1 MVNHHRYPWS
11 AVAAL
16 MLIFFTACHR
26 AKGPE
31 ETILARVGDRTIST
45 NEFIIRAEYTIR
57 PPYCKGDNYIQRKI
71 VLNSLIAEKLYALE
85 AGENNEL
92 SSNEQFQLYLR
103 GRKEQAM
110 RQWLF
115 NEEFY
120 SKVVLDTMEQKTQY
134 KLAGRTYKLSYYSMA
149 DSSMARRVR
158 ESLQEGRSFEE
169 AFARYGGAIAAIPKR
184 EVSYSGPEPDA
195 FKEHFFAKP
204 LQKGQVVGP
213 FEAEKG
219 LYMVA
224 RVDGWTDRLVMGDKE
239 VRQRWQDV
247 TEKLRSQHAT
257 AAYSEWVGGL
267 MRGKTLRFDGQ
278 TFPRVAKVMADFYLK
293 SEAEKKQLLNK
304 QLWNSEDTTRTPI
317 PVESLDEIADLP
329 FMVLDKQIWTV
340 RDLQKLL
347 LRHPLVFRNR
357 QIARSEFGLEFRNA
371 LADLVRDLAVTEAA
385 YKKGY
390 DRSPLVQ
397 RTVQMWQ
404 DNLLA
409 TYQRNRYLREKGKEA
424 DFYKSYLP
432 VIEKELNPHFVE
444 LSKKYGDRIEINTDA
459 FEKIKLTRID
469 MFATEQNVPFPIV
482 SPNFPLLTTHN
493 LLDYGKRMAPQK

>member
-1 MVNHHRYPWS
+1 MLNRTRFPWPTL
-11 AVAAL
+11 AVL
-16 MLIFFTACHR
+16 VLVFLSGCHR

-85 AGENNEL
+85 AGEKNEL
-92 SSNEQFQLYLR
+92 TGNEQFQLYLQ

-115 NEEFY
+115 NQEFY
-120 SKVVLDTMEQKTQY
+120 SKVVLDTTEQKAQY

-149 DSSMARRVR
+149 DSGMARRVR
-158 ESLQEGRSFEE
+158 ESMAQGKSFEE
-169 AFARYGGAIAAIPKR
+169 AFSRYGGVIATIPQR
-184 EVSYSGPEPDA
+184 EVSYSGPEPDD
-195 FKEHFFAKP
+195 FKAHFFAEP
-204 LQKGQVVGP
+204 LQKGEVVGP

-219 LYMVA
+219 LFMVA
-224 RVDGWTDRLVMGDKE
+224 RVDGWIDRLTMGDQQ
-239 VRQRWQDV
+239 VRQRWEDV
-247 TEKLRSQHAT
+247 GEKLRSRQAT
-257 AAYSEWVGGL
+257 AAYSAWIGGL
-267 MRGKTLRFDGQ
+267 MSGKTLRFDGQ
-278 TFPRVAKVMADFYLK
+278 TFPQVARVMADFYLK

-304 QLWNSEDTTRTPI
+304 QLWNTEDTTRTPM

-329 FMVLDKQIWTV
+329 FMVLDQQVWTV
-340 RDLQKLL
+340 RDLQRLL

-371 LADLVRDLAVTEAA
+371 VADLVRDLAVTDAA

-390 DRSPLVQ
+390 DRVPVVQ
-397 RTVQMWQ
+397 RTVSMWQ

-409 TYQRNRYLREKGKEA
+409 TYQRNRYLRERGQEG

-432 VIEKELNPHFVE
+432 VIEKELNPYFVG
-444 LSKKYGDRIEINTDA
+444 LSKKYAGQIEINTEA
-459 FEKIKLTRID
+459 FEKLKLTRID

-493 LLDYGKRMAPQK
+493 LLDYGKKMAPQK

>member
-1 MVNHHRYPWS
+1 MFNRS
-11 AVAAL
+11 AHALLISAAL
-16 MLIFFTACHR
+16 GLLLGTACHR
-26 AKGPE
+26 AQGPK

-45 NEFIIRAEYTIR
+45 NEFITRAEYTIR
-57 PPYCKGDNYIQRKI
+57 PPFCKGDNYIQRKI

-85 AGENNEL
+85 AGEKNEL
-92 SSNEQFQLYLR
+92 SQNEQFQLYLQ

-115 NEEFY
+115 NEEFFTR
-120 SKVVLDTMEQKTQY
+120 VALDTMEEKAQY

-169 AFARYGGAIAAIPKR
+169 CFARYGGDIATIPKR
-184 EVSYSGPEPDA
+184 ELAWSGPEPDE
-195 FKEHFFAKP
+195 FKSHFFAAALK
-204 LQKGQVVGP
+204 KGEVVGP
-213 FEAEKG
+213 FAAEKG
-219 LYMVA
+219 LYLVA
-224 RVDGWTDRLVMGDKE
+224 RVDGWTDRLVLGDKE

-247 TEKLRSQHAT
+247 TDKLRSQHAT
-257 AAYSEWVGGL
+257 AAYAEWVGGL

-293 SEAEKKQLLNK
+293 SDAEKKQLLNR
-304 QLWNSEDTTRTPI
+304 QLWNTEDTTRTSL

-329 FMVLDKQIWTV
+329 FMVLDDQLWTV

-357 QIARSEFGLEFRNA
+357 QIPSGEFGLEFRNA
-371 LADLVRDLAVTEAA
+371 LADLVRDLVVTEAA

-390 DRSPLVQ
+390 DRAPLVQ

-409 TYQRNRYLREKGKEA
+409 TYQRNRYLREQGQEA
-424 DFYKSYLP
+424 EFYKSYLP
-432 VIEKELNPHFVE
+432 VIEKELNPHFVA
-444 LSKKYGDRIEINTDA
+444 LSKKYGDRIEINTEA

-469 MFATEQNVPFPIV
+469 MFATEKNVPFPIV

-493 LLDYGKRMAPQK
+493 LLDYGKKMAPQN